1 MHLLHNAAS
10 WQHAVF
16 IHRSGLIGRSKLVRR
31 EVSAPQGTPVWESLS
46 QITTPSQN
54 VQRELPP
61 SSLWCLA
68 QQQHKSPVGEQG
80 MSCPGGLCLT
90 KAETMSFW

>member
-1 MHLLHNAAS
+1 MS
-10 WQHAVF
+10 P
-16 IHRSGLIGRSKLVRR
+16 
-31 EVSAPQGTPVWESLS
+31 PQGTQVWESLS

-54 VQRELPP
+54 VQGESPL
-61 SSLWCLA
+61 SSLWYLA

-80 MSCPGGLCLT
+80 MSCTVGLLLT